1 MDILRIYNKN
11 GRRIELVLDQEVL
24 KDGANADTIA
34 YNGKMEGITTVQEA
48 IDFICSWAIDST
60 GIENLMAD
68 NEYQTKE
75 QVANLINSAFRQA
88 NLPIKGE
95 KE

>member
-11 GRRIELVLDQEVL
+11 GKRIELVLDQEVL
-24 KDGANADTIA
+24 KGGANADTIA
-34 YNGKMEGITTVQEA
+34 YNGQMEGITTVQEA
-48 IDFICSWAIDST
+48 IDFICSWAIDT
-60 GIENLMAD
+60 AGVENLMAD
-68 NEYQTKE
+68 NGYQTKE

-95 KE
+95 KK